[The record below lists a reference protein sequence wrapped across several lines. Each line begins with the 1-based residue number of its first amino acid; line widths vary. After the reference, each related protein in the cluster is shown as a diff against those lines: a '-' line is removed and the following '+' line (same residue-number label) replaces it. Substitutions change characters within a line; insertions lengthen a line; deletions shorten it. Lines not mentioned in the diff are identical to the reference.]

1 MNRSE
6 RWLINLAALV
16 IILAGIKSANTI
28 IVTLLVAIFVALV
41 SSPIALGLQRR
52 GLPTV
57 LSVLLVLIM
66 LLGII
71 AGLSAVVGG
80 SVNAFRE
87 AIPTYEGRLIEQL
100 GQLTALGA
108 RYEVAIDEASLRA
121 MINPNGAFQIFSNL
135 LAAVGGLLTNG
146 FLILLIVVFILM
158 EAASMPDK
166 VRVAFNRTDQAP
178 FLAFTRFMSHLNKYM
193 LIKTLVSALTGVIAS
208 IFAAWLG
215 IDFPIVLG
223 LIAFL
228 LNYIPT
234 LGSIIAAVPA
244 VILAFIEFGLGTAG
258 ITILGYV
265 AINVGLGNVLE
276 PRLQGRGLGVSPMV
290 IFLSL
295 IFWGWMFGLVGIL
308 LAIPLT
314 MTAKLA
320 FEESPR
326 YQWLAILLGPERPS
340 RPDSG
345 HSTKT
350 S

>member
-1 MNRSE
+1 MNKSE

-16 IILAGIKSANTI
+16 VVLAGIKSAGTI
-28 IVTLLVAIFVALV
+28 IVPLLVAIFVALV

-52 GLPTV
+52 GVPTV
-57 LSVLLVLIM
+57 ISVLLVLLL

-80 SVNAFRE
+80 SVNAFRA
-87 AIPTYEGRLIEQL
+87 AIPTYEGRLVEQL
-100 GQLTALGA
+100 GQLTALA
-108 RYEVAIDEASLRA
+108 AQYNVAIDEASLRA
-121 MINPNGAFQIFSNL
+121 MVNPNGAFQLFSNL

-146 FLILLIVVFILM
+146 FLILLIVVFVLM

-178 FLAFTRFMSHLNKYM
+178 FLAFGRFMSHLNKYM
-193 LIKTLVSALTGVIAS
+193 LIKTIVSALTGIL
-208 IFAAWLG
+208 AALYCTWLG

-234 LGSIIAAVPA
+234 LGSIIAGVPA
-244 VILAFIEFGLGTAG
+244 VILAFIQFGLGPAG
-258 ITILGYV
+258 ATILGYA
-265 AINVGLGNVLE
+265 AINVGLGNILE

-290 IFLSL
+290 VFLSL
-295 IFWGWMFGLVGIL
+295 IFWGWMLGLVGIL

-326 YQWLAILLGPERPS
+326 YRWLAILLGPERPS
-340 RPDSG
+340 RVDQIPP
-345 HSTKT
+345 TNT
-350 S
+350 L